1 MDLKQHRWPPKK
13 WQFCRCCMI
22 HLPLRN
28 WVFCILNSS
37 RISCALHIRRQK
49 TKFIAPSFSIRPFFF
64 FFFSFFFPHLAVVV
78 PSKWRSALRVRGGT
92 AGQTPAGKVKLNRAK
107 QASRMMPFINGNIG
121 ANWRAELRGGPS
133 GCERESQ
140 TESEGRKERRDEVE
154 GDSARGGGGLT
165 ARPLQLLHYWSGAKW
180 ERGQSLRKKK
190 KLKKRKEHTQ
200 RRLRTSARKQDKPG
214 A

>member
-154 GDSARGGGGLT
+154 GDSARGGGGG
-165 ARPLQLLHYWSGAKW
+165 LLPDLYNSFIIEAVQSESEAKACV
-180 ERGQSLRKKK
+180 
-190 KLKKRKEHTQ
+190 KKRN
-200 RRLRTSARKQDKPG
+200 
-214 A
+214 

>member
-1 MDLKQHRWPPKK
+1 MLHDSSTPEELSVLHTEQLKDFLCASYSPSENK
-13 WQFCRCCMI
+13 I
-22 HLPLRN
+22 HSTFLFYKA
-28 WVFCILNSS
+28 VFL
-37 RISCALHIRRQK
+37 
-49 TKFIAPSFSIRPFFF
+49 FFF
-64 FFFSFFFPHLAVVV
+64 FLFFPHLAVVV
-78 PSKWRSALRVRGGT
+78 LSKWRSALRVRGGT

>member
-1 MDLKQHRWPPKK
+1 MDLKQHRWPPQK

-22 HLPLRN
+22 HLPQRN

-37 RISCALHIRRQK
+37 RISCALHIRCQK
-49 TKFIAPSFSIRPFFF
+49 TNSLHLSSIRLFFF
-64 FFFSFFFPHLAVVV
+64 FFNLAVVV
-78 PSKWRSALRVRGGT
+78 LSKWRSALHVRDGT
-92 AGQTPAGKVKLNRAK
+92 AGQTPASKVKLNPAK

-154 GDSARGGGGLT
+154 GNSARGAYCQTFTTPSLLKRCKVR
-165 ARPLQLLHYWSGAKW
+165 ARP
-180 ERGQSLRKKK
+180 
-190 KLKKRKEHTQ
+190 
-200 RRLRTSARKQDKPG
+200 KPV
-214 A
+214 